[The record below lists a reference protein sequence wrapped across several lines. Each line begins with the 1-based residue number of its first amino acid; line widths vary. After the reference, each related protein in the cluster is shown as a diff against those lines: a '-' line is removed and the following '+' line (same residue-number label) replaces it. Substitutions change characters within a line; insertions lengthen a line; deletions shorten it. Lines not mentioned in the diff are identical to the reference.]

1 MGLSIADTLI
11 ECSKPKFYIATD
23 RNYELQTTDGS
34 MEIDDISKDELAAIR
49 RAAESRIQTNVNC
62 GNRFSSK
69 SISATTVLKL
79 AATSLGC
86 TIVSFIFAFIGSRPS
101 MMLASLLLS
110 VLFLCISA
118 IFGILAFA
126 YAVATG
132 VYIGNNSK

>member
-1 MGLSIADTLI
+1 
-11 ECSKPKFYIATD
+11 
-23 RNYELQTTDGS
+23 

-110 VLFLCISA
+110 SVLFLCISA

-126 YAVATG
+126 CAVATG

>member
-1 MGLSIADTLI
+1 M
-11 ECSKPKFYIATD
+11 
-23 RNYELQTTDGS
+23 EL
-34 MEIDDISKDELAAIR
+34 DDLSKDELAAIR
-49 RAAESRIQTNVNC
+49 RAAGNRIQPNANYHN
-62 GNRFSSK
+62 GFSPK
-69 SISATTVLKL
+69 SISAATLFKL

-86 TIVSFIFAFIGSRPS
+86 TIVSFVFAFMGSRPS

-126 YAVATG
+126 CAVATG